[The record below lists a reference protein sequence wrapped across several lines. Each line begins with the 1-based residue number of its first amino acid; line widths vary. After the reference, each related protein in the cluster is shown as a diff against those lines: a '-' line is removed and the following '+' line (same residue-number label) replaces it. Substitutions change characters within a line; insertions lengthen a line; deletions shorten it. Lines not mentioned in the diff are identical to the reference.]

1 MYEIA
6 LLRCQYVSLRIT
18 YMGLASLLL
27 DSRSRMKSGMKI
39 INGMIFLFPV
49 ISGSF
54 ASFYYF
60 GYCCSMMMHVC
71 TTATSTMEYHCY
83 SVRVSLTGFAHQLPA
98 SWRFSRLFVLSCAR
112 EGRIQC
118 LRNTDP
124 KLPTKLWLIL
134 AKSTSNF
141 MLRYWL
147 KWIRSTPMIKGWRIF
162 QHFSFPSI
170 FTVFWPEYRR
180 IHLINEEDYV
190 IISIVCTIVQ
200 KCTTARRCILPWW

>member
-1 MYEIA
+1 MAWFSYSLSFLGH
-6 LLRCQYVSLRIT
+6 LLRFTTLDTAAPWWCTCVLR
-18 YMGLASLLL
+18 
-27 DSRSRMKSGMKI
+27 R
-39 INGMIFLFPV
+39 PV
-49 ISGSF
+49 RWN
-54 ASFYYF
+54 
-60 GYCCSMMMHVC
+60 
-71 TTATSTMEYHCY
+71 TTATASVFLWRASAINCQPLGASLAYLYWAAREKVGY
-83 SVRVSLTGFAHQLPA
+83 SVSEILTPN
-98 SWRFSRLFVLSCAR
+98 
-112 EGRIQC
+112 C
-118 LRNTDP
+118 LH
-124 KLPTKLWLIL
+124 TKLWLIL

>member
-147 KWIRSTPMIKGWRIF
+147 KWIRSTPMIKG
-162 QHFSFPSI
+162 
-170 FTVFWPEYRR
+170 
-180 IHLINEEDYV
+180 
-190 IISIVCTIVQ
+190 
-200 KCTTARRCILPWW
+200 

>member
-1 MYEIA
+1 M
-6 LLRCQYVSLRIT
+6 CQYVSLRMT

-60 GYCCSMMMHVC
+60 GYCLTWWC
-71 TTATSTMEYHCY
+71 TCVPQALLQQR
-83 SVRVSLTGFAHQLPA
+83 VRVSLTGFAHQLPA

-162 QHFSFPSI
+162 QHFSL
-170 FTVFWPEYRR
+170 R
-180 IHLINEEDYV
+180 ILD
-190 IISIVCTIVQ
+190 
-200 KCTTARRCILPWW
+200 CILTWIQNTSDQWRRLCNHFYCLHNCAEMYCCP

>member
-1 MYEIA
+1 MAWFSYSLSFLGH
-6 LLRCQYVSLRIT
+6 LLRFTTLDTALHDDARVYHKHYYSRESVFLWRASPINCQPL
-18 YMGLASLLL
+18 GASLAYLYWAA
-27 DSRSRMKSGMKI
+27 REKVG
-39 INGMIFLFPV
+39 
-49 ISGSF
+49 
-54 ASFYYF
+54 
-60 GYCCSMMMHVC
+60 
-71 TTATSTMEYHCY
+71 Y
-83 SVRVSLTGFAHQLPA
+83 SVSEILTPN
-98 SWRFSRLFVLSCAR
+98 
-112 EGRIQC
+112 C
-118 LRNTDP
+118 LH
-124 KLPTKLWLIL
+124 TKLWLIL